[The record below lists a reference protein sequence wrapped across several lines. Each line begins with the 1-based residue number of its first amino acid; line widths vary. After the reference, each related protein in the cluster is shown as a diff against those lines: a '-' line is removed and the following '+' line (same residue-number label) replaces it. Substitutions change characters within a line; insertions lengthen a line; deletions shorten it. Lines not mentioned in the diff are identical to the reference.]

1 MDLYFCLSFNVSNKG
16 VMRILKG
23 LFPVIVCFATTI
35 SVYGQWE
42 SMGSGLSPSPSE
54 PKAIFSIDAVSDDVI
69 WAVPISGFQLNTRDV
84 IKTVDGGETWTNFLL
99 PELESTFMPLRVFA
113 LNESTAWVVLM
124 RYPNQSSSVI
134 FHTTDGGE
142 SWVNQVGPFNEPLQA
157 VQNVHFFDEME
168 GVAFGSPNTGNSSN
182 DVIRIFKTSNGG
194 ITWTA
199 LLSINL
205 PTFLTSEKF
214 LPNDGNDSYAAV
226 GDTLWFTTTQNR
238 VMRSIDRG
246 SNWTAIFTPLPGSNT
261 PAGLASIAFKDHLNG
276 LVVSFQP
283 QQGARTTDGG
293 QTWTIIEM
301 PENPSA
307 RSVKYLPET
316 EGAYIISDGYTETS
330 PLIAYTL
337 NEGESWGLL
346 SGNPQFNTL
355 DFLSSTSGW
364 GGTNVASDGTGMY
377 KWTSDWLLNLNVADA
392 TSKFFS
398 VYPNPTLGE
407 VRIAFLGQFTSFA
420 TIRIFDALGKQVE
433 SRTFQ
438 PSAEISISLQSL
450 PRGIYILSVES
461 GEMFSVEKIVKL

>member
-1 MDLYFCLSFNVSNKG
+1 MLKCLF
-16 VMRILKG
+16 L
-23 LFPVIVCFATTI
+23 VIICFAATV

-69 WAVPISGFQLNTRDV
+69 WAVPISGFQLNTGDV
-84 IKTVDGGETWTNFLL
+84 IKTVDGGETWTSFLL
-99 PELESTFMPLRVFA
+99 PELENTFMPLRVFA
-113 LNESTAWVVLM
+113 LNESIAWVVLM
-124 RYPNQSSSVI
+124 RYPNQSNSVI

-168 GVAFGSPNTGNSSN
+168 GVAFGSPNTGNLSN

-194 ITWTA
+194 STWTA

-205 PTFLTSEKF
+205 PTFLTGEKF
-214 LPNDGNDSYAAV
+214 LPNDGNDSYATV

-246 SNWTAIFTPLPGSNT
+246 ANWTAVFTPLSGST
-261 PAGLASIAFKDHLNG
+261 TTAGLASIAFRDHLNG

-283 QQGARTTDGG
+283 QQGARTMNGG

-330 PLIAYTL
+330 PVIAYTL
-337 NEGESWGLL
+337 NEGESWGVLE
-346 SGNPQFNTL
+346 GNPQFNTL

-364 GGTNVASDGTGMY
+364 GGTNVASDGSGMY
-377 KWTSDWLLNLNVADA
+377 KWTSDWLLNLSSSDA

-398 VYPNPTLGE
+398 VYPNPTINE
-407 VRIAFLGQFTSFA
+407 IRINLKGQFTSFVI
-420 TIRIFDALGKQVE
+420 IRIFDTLGKQVE
-433 SRTFQ
+433 TRTFQ
-438 PSAEISISLQSL
+438 SSAEISFSLGSL
-450 PRGIYILSVES
+450 PCGIYVLSVQA
-461 GEMFSVEKIVKL
+461 GDMYSVEKIVKL